1 MKDIIFSTATALASA
16 IREKQVSAL
25 QVLEAHFAHIAKH
38 NPLLNAIVTLD
49 EERARKRAK
58 QADDALA
65 HGQLWGPLHG
75 VPVTL
80 KDFHSV
86 AGMRSPWGGHPD
98 YADRIPT
105 DDSAMPAKL
114 RQAGAIIMGLTN
126 AHFWGNNIFGRTN
139 NPWDLDRNPSGSSA
153 GSAAAV
159 AAGLSPLDI
168 GNDSLASILRPAS
181 FCGVFGMRPT
191 EHRVSNA
198 GSKVFGTRHTWQPFT
213 VAGPLT
219 RSVEDLELALQVI
232 SGPDGRD
239 MDVPPIPW
247 RKAIGL
253 QLQGL
258 RIAWSH
264 TFPKMPLAK
273 DIHDSVESLV
283 AELTR
288 LGANIKQTIPEL
300 DYIREHELAWQFTRF
315 IWEDVLRANGRLPP
329 DALPLRLDDFY
340 KAVCQREEFVRI
352 WEQFFTQWDV
362 LLCPVWMHTANLH
375 TDTRTVVDGQAYTRE
390 EVSPSTESISP
401 LTGLPSV
408 VIPVRLDSQGLPIG
422 IQLIGRRWEDER
434 LLAIAKL
441 VSNVAGGFRKPPGY

>member
-1 MKDIIFSTATALASA
+1 MTEIIFSTATVLAQA
-16 IREKQVSAL
+16 IQQKHVSAA
-25 QVLEAHFAHIAKH
+25 EALDAHLTHIAKY
-38 NPLLNAIVTLD
+38 NPSLNAVVTLYED
-49 EERARKRAK
+49 DARKRAK
-58 QADDALA
+58 QADEALA
-65 HGQLWGPLHG
+65 RGEVWGPLHG

-80 KDFHSV
+80 KNLHSV
-86 AGMRSPWGGHPD
+86 AGLPSQWGGHPD
-98 YADRIPT
+98 YANRIPT
-105 DDSAMPAKL
+105 EDSAMPAKL
-114 RQAGAIIMGLTN
+114 RQAGAIILGLTN
-126 AHFWGNNIFGRTN
+126 AHLLGNSIFGRTN
-139 NPWDLDRNPSGSSA
+139 NPWDVERTPNGSSA

-168 GNDSLASILRPAS
+168 GADSLGSILEPAC

-198 GSKVFGTRHTWQPFT
+198 GAKAFGTPHTFQPFT
-213 VAGPLT
+213 VSGPLT

-247 RKAIGL
+247 REATGVK
-253 QLQGL
+253 LQGL

-283 AELTR
+283 AELSR
-288 LGANIKQTIPEL
+288 LGARTQQTMPEL
-300 DYIREHELAWQFTRF
+300 DYIKEHGLGWQFMLLT
-315 IWEDVLRANGRLPP
+315 WEDLFRAGSWIAQDVP
-329 DALPLRLDDFY
+329 PLRLDDFY
-340 KAVCQREEFVRI
+340 KAVVQREELVRI

-362 LLCPVWMHTANLH
+362 FLCPVEMHTASLH
-375 TDTRTVVDGQAYTRE
+375 TDTELIVDGKAYTDE
-390 EVSPSTESISP
+390 EVSHSTRSISP

-408 VIPVRLDSQGLPIG
+408 AMPVGLDSQGLPMG

-441 VSNVAGGFRKPPGY
+441 VSEVAGGFRKPPGY